1 MPPLREPS
9 SILCFTYEL
18 SPLCISTMDSRPTKD
33 HSTRRDIWFLYFLLI
48 FPPIKIN
55 RVSCRI
61 SSVRSSAIRKKNLY
75 HDWVPI
81 FDRNRL
87 MITGSISVKLHSK
100 VRPTLKLVYRQFER
114 KEGERI
120 LYSKLSHSFRPFRFY
135 FMGRNLERTW
145 ELSCSP
151 TRKVTLARIY

>member
-1 MPPLREPS
+1 MVECLPSVNQVQSFVSRTNCLLFAYQRWIRDQPKIILRDVIFDSYIS
-9 SILCFTYEL
+9 S
-18 SPLCISTMDSRPTKD
+18 S
-33 HSTRRDIWFLYFLLI
+33 
-48 FPPIKIN
+48 IKIN

>member
-1 MPPLREPS
+1 MVECLPSVNQVQSFVSRTNCLLFAYQRWIRDQAKIILRDVIFDSYIS
-9 SILCFTYEL
+9 S
-18 SPLCISTMDSRPTKD
+18 SM
-33 HSTRRDIWFLYFLLI
+33 
-48 FPPIKIN
+48 KIN

-87 MITGSISVKLHSK
+87 MVTGSISVKLHSK

>member
-1 MPPLREPS
+1 MVECLSSVNQVQSFVSRTNCLLFAYQRWIRDQPKIILRDVIFDSYIS
-9 SILCFTYEL
+9 S
-18 SPLCISTMDSRPTKD
+18 S
-33 HSTRRDIWFLYFLLI
+33 
-48 FPPIKIN
+48 IKIN

-61 SSVRSSAIRKKNLY
+61 SSVRSSAIGKKNLY

>member
-9 SILCFTYEL
+9 SILCTNCLVFAYQRWIRDQPKIIL
-18 SPLCISTMDSRPTKD
+18 RDVIFDSYISS
-33 HSTRRDIWFLYFLLI
+33 S
-48 FPPIKIN
+48 IKIN

-87 MITGSISVKLHSK
+87 MIIGSISVKLHSK

>member
-1 MPPLREPS
+1 MVECLPSMNQVQSFVSRTNCLLFAYQRWIRDQPKIILRDVIFDSYIS
-9 SILCFTYEL
+9 S
-18 SPLCISTMDSRPTKD
+18 S
-33 HSTRRDIWFLYFLLI
+33 
-48 FPPIKIN
+48 IKIN

-61 SSVRSSAIRKKNLY
+61 SSVRSSAIRKKNIY

-87 MITGSISVKLHSK
+87 MVTGSISVKLHSK

>member
-1 MPPLREPS
+1 MAECLPSVNQVQSFVSRTNCLLFAYQRWIRDQPKIILRDVIFDSYIS
-9 SILCFTYEL
+9 S
-18 SPLCISTMDSRPTKD
+18 S
-33 HSTRRDIWFLYFLLI
+33 
-48 FPPIKIN
+48 IKIN

>member
-1 MPPLREPS
+1 MVECLPSVNQVQSFVSRTNCLLFAYQRWIRDQPKIILRDVIFDSYIS
-9 SILCFTYEL
+9 S
-18 SPLCISTMDSRPTKD
+18 S
-33 HSTRRDIWFLYFLLI
+33 
-48 FPPIKIN
+48 IKIN

-61 SSVRSSAIRKKNLY
+61 SSVRSSAMRKKNLY

-87 MITGSISVKLHSK
+87 MVTGSISVKLHSK

>member
-1 MPPLREPS
+1 MPLLREPS
-9 SILCFTYEL
+9 SILCTNCLVFAYQRWIRDQPKIIL
-18 SPLCISTMDSRPTKD
+18 RDVIFDSYISS
-33 HSTRRDIWFLYFLLI
+33 S
-48 FPPIKIN
+48 IKIN

-87 MITGSISVKLHSK
+87 MVTGSISVKLHSK

>member
-1 MPPLREPS
+1 MVECLPSVNQVQSFVSRTNCLLFAYQRWIRDQPKIILRDVIFDSYIS
-9 SILCFTYEL
+9 S
-18 SPLCISTMDSRPTKD
+18 SM
-33 HSTRRDIWFLYFLLI
+33 
-48 FPPIKIN
+48 KIN

-87 MITGSISVKLHSK
+87 MVTGSISVKLHSK

>member
-1 MPPLREPS
+1 MVECLPSVNQVQSFVSPTNCLLFAYQRWIRDQPKIILRDVIFDSYIS
-9 SILCFTYEL
+9 S
-18 SPLCISTMDSRPTKD
+18 S
-33 HSTRRDIWFLYFLLI
+33 
-48 FPPIKIN
+48 IKIN

>member
-1 MPPLREPS
+1 MVECLPSVNQVQSFVSRTNCLLFAYQRWIQDQPKIILRDVIFDSYIS
-9 SILCFTYEL
+9 S
-18 SPLCISTMDSRPTKD
+18 S
-33 HSTRRDIWFLYFLLI
+33 
-48 FPPIKIN
+48 IKIN

-87 MITGSISVKLHSK
+87 MITGNISVKLHSK

>member
-9 SILCFTYEL
+9 SILCTNCLVFAYQRWIRDQPKIIL
-18 SPLCISTMDSRPTKD
+18 RDVIFDS
-33 HSTRRDIWFLYFLLI
+33 YI
-48 FPPIKIN
+48 FSSIKIN

>member
-1 MPPLREPS
+1 MVECLPSVNQVQSFVSRTNCLLFAYQRWIRDQPKIILRDVIFDSYIFS
-9 SILCFTYEL
+9 S
-18 SPLCISTMDSRPTKD
+18 
-33 HSTRRDIWFLYFLLI
+33 
-48 FPPIKIN
+48 IKIN

-61 SSVRSSAIRKKNLY
+61 SSDLRSSAIRKKNLY

-87 MITGSISVKLHSK
+87 MITGSTSVKLHSK

>member
-1 MPPLREPS
+1 MVECLPSVNQVQSFVSRTNCLLFAYQRWIRDQPKIILRDVIFDSNIS
-9 SILCFTYEL
+9 S
-18 SPLCISTMDSRPTKD
+18 SM
-33 HSTRRDIWFLYFLLI
+33 
-48 FPPIKIN
+48 KIN

-87 MITGSISVKLHSK
+87 MVTGSISVKLHSK

>member
-1 MPPLREPS
+1 MVECLPSVNQVQSFVSYTNCLLFAYQRWIRDQPKIILRDVIFDSYIS
-9 SILCFTYEL
+9 S
-18 SPLCISTMDSRPTKD
+18 S
-33 HSTRRDIWFLYFLLI
+33 
-48 FPPIKIN
+48 IKIN

>member
-9 SILCFTYEL
+9 SILCTNCLVFAYQRWIRDQPKIIL
-18 SPLCISTMDSRPTKD
+18 RDVIFDSYISSSM
-33 HSTRRDIWFLYFLLI
+33 
-48 FPPIKIN
+48 KIN

>member
-1 MPPLREPS
+1 MVECLPSVNQVQSFVSRTNCLLFAYQRWIRDQPKIILRDVIFDSYIS
-9 SILCFTYEL
+9 S
-18 SPLCISTMDSRPTKD
+18 SM
-33 HSTRRDIWFLYFLLI
+33 
-48 FPPIKIN
+48 KIN

-87 MITGSISVKLHSK
+87 MITGNISVKLHSK

>member
-1 MPPLREPS
+1 MAECLPSVNQVQSFVSRTNCLLFAYQRWIRDQPKIILRDVIFDSYIS
-9 SILCFTYEL
+9 S
-18 SPLCISTMDSRPTKD
+18 S
-33 HSTRRDIWFLYFLLI
+33 
-48 FPPIKIN
+48 IKIN

-87 MITGSISVKLHSK
+87 MVTGSISVKLHSK

>member
-1 MPPLREPS
+1 MVECLPSVNQVQSFVSRTNCLLFAYQRWIRDQPKIILRDVIFDSYIS
-9 SILCFTYEL
+9 S
-18 SPLCISTMDSRPTKD
+18 S
-33 HSTRRDIWFLYFLLI
+33 
-48 FPPIKIN
+48 IKIN

-75 HDWVPI
+75 HDWLPI

-87 MITGSISVKLHSK
+87 MVTGSISVKLHSK

>member
-1 MPPLREPS
+1 MAECLPSVNQVQSFVSRTNCLLFAYQRWIRDQPKIILRDVIFDSYIS
-9 SILCFTYEL
+9 S
-18 SPLCISTMDSRPTKD
+18 S
-33 HSTRRDIWFLYFLLI
+33 
-48 FPPIKIN
+48 IKIN

-61 SSVRSSAIRKKNLY
+61 SSVRSSTIRKKNLY

-100 VRPTLKLVYRQFER
+100 VRPILKLVYRQFER

>member
-1 MPPLREPS
+1 MVECLPSVNQVQSFVSRTNCLLFAYQRWIRDQPKIILRDVIFDSYIS
-9 SILCFTYEL
+9 S
-18 SPLCISTMDSRPTKD
+18 SM
-33 HSTRRDIWFLYFLLI
+33 
-48 FPPIKIN
+48 KIN

-87 MITGSISVKLHSK
+87 MVTGSISVKLHSK

-135 FMGRNLERTW
+135 FMGQNLERTW

>member
-1 MPPLREPS
+1 MVECLPSVNQVQSFVSRTNCLLFAYQRWIRDQPKIILRDVIFDSYIS
-9 SILCFTYEL
+9 S
-18 SPLCISTMDSRPTKD
+18 S
-33 HSTRRDIWFLYFLLI
+33 
-48 FPPIKIN
+48 IKIN

-87 MITGSISVKLHSK
+87 MITGNISVKLHSK

>member
-1 MPPLREPS
+1 MVECLPSVNQVQSFVSRTNCLLFAYQRWIRDQPKIILRDVIFDSYIS
-9 SILCFTYEL
+9 S
-18 SPLCISTMDSRPTKD
+18 S
-33 HSTRRDIWFLYFLLI
+33 
-48 FPPIKIN
+48 IKIN

-87 MITGSISVKLHSK
+87 MVTGSISVKLHSK

-114 KEGERI
+114 KKGERI

>member
-1 MPPLREPS
+1 MVECLPSVNQVQSFVSRTNCLLFAYQRWIRDQPKIILRDVIFDSYIS
-9 SILCFTYEL
+9 S
-18 SPLCISTMDSRPTKD
+18 S
-33 HSTRRDIWFLYFLLI
+33 
-48 FPPIKIN
+48 IKIN

-87 MITGSISVKLHSK
+87 MVTGSISMKLHSK

>member
-1 MPPLREPS
+1 MVECLPSVNQVQSFVSRTNCLLFAYQRWIRDQPKIILRDVIFDSYIS
-9 SILCFTYEL
+9 S
-18 SPLCISTMDSRPTKD
+18 S
-33 HSTRRDIWFLYFLLI
+33 
-48 FPPIKIN
+48 IKIN

-87 MITGSISVKLHSK
+87 MVTGSISVKLHSK
-100 VRPTLKLVYRQFER
+100 VRPILKLVYRQFER

>member
-1 MPPLREPS
+1 MPPSVNQVQSFVSHTNCLLFAYQRWIRDQPKIILRDVIFDSYIS
-9 SILCFTYEL
+9 S
-18 SPLCISTMDSRPTKD
+18 S
-33 HSTRRDIWFLYFLLI
+33 
-48 FPPIKIN
+48 IKIN

-87 MITGSISVKLHSK
+87 MVTGSISVKLHSK

>member
-1 MPPLREPS
+1 MVECLPSVNQVQSFVSRTNCLLFAYQRWIRDQPKIILRDVIFDSYIS
-9 SILCFTYEL
+9 S
-18 SPLCISTMDSRPTKD
+18 SM
-33 HSTRRDIWFLYFLLI
+33 
-48 FPPIKIN
+48 KIN

>member
-1 MPPLREPS
+1 MVECLPSVNQVQSFVSRTNCLLFAYQRWIRDQPKIILRDMIFDSYIS
-9 SILCFTYEL
+9 S
-18 SPLCISTMDSRPTKD
+18 S
-33 HSTRRDIWFLYFLLI
+33 
-48 FPPIKIN
+48 IKIN

-61 SSVRSSAIRKKNLY
+61 SSVRSSAIRNKNLY

-87 MITGSISVKLHSK
+87 MVTGSISVKLHSK

>member
-1 MPPLREPS
+1 MVECLPSVNQVQSFVSRTNCLLFAYQRWIRDQPKIILRDVIFDSYIS
-9 SILCFTYEL
+9 S
-18 SPLCISTMDSRPTKD
+18 S
-33 HSTRRDIWFLYFLLI
+33 
-48 FPPIKIN
+48 IKIN

-100 VRPTLKLVYRQFER
+100 VRSTLKLVYRQFER

>member
-1 MPPLREPS
+1 MVECLPSVNQVQSFVSRTNCLLFAYQRWVRDQPKIILRDVIFDSYIS
-9 SILCFTYEL
+9 S
-18 SPLCISTMDSRPTKD
+18 S
-33 HSTRRDIWFLYFLLI
+33 
-48 FPPIKIN
+48 IKIN

-61 SSVRSSAIRKKNLY
+61 SSVRSSAIRKKNIY

-87 MITGSISVKLHSK
+87 MVTGSISVKLHSK

>member
-1 MPPLREPS
+1 MVECLPSVNQVQSFVSRTNCLLFAYQRWIRDQPKIILRDVIFDSYIS
-9 SILCFTYEL
+9 S
-18 SPLCISTMDSRPTKD
+18 S
-33 HSTRRDIWFLYFLLI
+33 
-48 FPPIKIN
+48 IKIN

-87 MITGSISVKLHSK
+87 MVTGSISVKLHSK

>member
-9 SILCFTYEL
+9 SILCTNCLVFAYQRWIRDQPKIIL
-18 SPLCISTMDSRPTKD
+18 RDVIFDSYISS
-33 HSTRRDIWFLYFLLI
+33 S
-48 FPPIKIN
+48 IKIN

-120 LYSKLSHSFRPFRFY
+120 LYSKLSHSFRRFRFY

>member
-1 MPPLREPS
+1 MVECLPSVNQVQSFVSRTNCLLFAYQRWIRDQPKIILRDVIFDSYIS
-9 SILCFTYEL
+9 S
-18 SPLCISTMDSRPTKD
+18 S
-33 HSTRRDIWFLYFLLI
+33 
-48 FPPIKIN
+48 IKIN

-87 MITGSISVKLHSK
+87 MVKGSISVKLHSK

>member
-9 SILCFTYEL
+9 SILCTNCLVFAYQRWIRDQPKIIL
-18 SPLCISTMDSRPTKD
+18 RDVIFDSYISS
-33 HSTRRDIWFLYFLLI
+33 S
-48 FPPIKIN
+48 IKIN